1 MQVLAQSR
9 AEHCCHSLVNAL
21 LDIYKPTD
29 TPVSVIDMD
38 CNGLTTPENS
48 DNSSLEV
55 YRYVTLLFIL

>member
-9 AEHCCHSLVNAL
+9 AEHCCQSLVNAL

-29 TPVSVIDMD
+29 TPISAIDMD
-38 CNGLTTPENS
+38 HNGLSTPENS